1 MVRSESTMLET
12 SSNDNMVNVE
22 RGEDIN
28 PKKHQLANDGND
40 DSNKRKKT
48 NESLA
53 AVLATTLAASTTVVV
68 IDAFVVPRQAIPF
81 TTTSTTN
88 STSTELDAKK
98 RVVVI
103 GNGMVGQRFMEK
115 ILEDTDPEDVQ
126 LSTYSVKNQEGW
138 NCHHLWYQFE
148 IVWLCTRYQYCIFEN

>member
-1 MVRSESTMLET
+1 M
-12 SSNDNMVNVE
+12 
-22 RGEDIN
+22 
-28 PKKHQLANDGND
+28 
-40 DSNKRKKT
+40 
-48 NESLA
+48 SLA
-53 AVLATTLAASTTVVV
+53 AVLAATLAASISTTVVV

-115 ILEDTDPEDVQ
+115 VLEDTDPEDVQ
-126 LSTYSVKNQEGW
+126 LSTSVKNQARLE
-138 NCHHLWYQFE
+138 LPSPFWYQFE
-148 IVWLCTRYQYCIFEN
+148 MYGCALATVYLKIKI

>member
-1 MVRSESTMLET
+1 MGRSESTMLET

-22 RGEDIN
+22 RGENIN
-28 PKKHQLANDGND
+28 PKKHQLANDGNN

-53 AVLATTLAASTTVVV
+53 AVLAATLAASTTVVV

-126 LSTYSVKNQEGW
+126 LSTYSVKNQE
-138 NCHHLWYQFE
+138 
-148 IVWLCTRYQYCIFEN
+148 

>member
-1 MVRSESTMLET
+1 MGRSESTMLET

-28 PKKHQLANDGND
+28 PKKHQLANDGNN

-53 AVLATTLAASTTVVV
+53 AVLAATLAASTTVVV

-126 LSTYSVKNQEGW
+126 LSTYSVKNQE
-138 NCHHLWYQFE
+138 
-148 IVWLCTRYQYCIFEN
+148 

>member
-1 MVRSESTMLET
+1 MGRSESTMLET

-126 LSTYSVKNQEGW
+126 LSTYSVKNQE
-138 NCHHLWYQFE
+138 
-148 IVWLCTRYQYCIFEN
+148 

>member
-1 MVRSESTMLET
+1 MGQSEGTMLET

-22 RGEDIN
+22 RGENIN
-28 PKKHQLANDGND
+28 PKKHQLANDGNN

-53 AVLATTLAASTTVVV
+53 AVLAATLAASTTVVV

-126 LSTYSVKNQEGW
+126 LSTYSVKNQE
-138 NCHHLWYQFE
+138 
-148 IVWLCTRYQYCIFEN
+148 

>member
-1 MVRSESTMLET
+1 MTLSRT
-12 SSNDNMVNVE
+12 S
-22 RGEDIN
+22 
-28 PKKHQLANDGND
+28 AAA
-40 DSNKRKKT
+40 
-48 NESLA
+48 LA
-53 AVLATTLAASTTVVV
+53 AVVLAATLAASTTIV
-68 IDAFVVPRQAIPF
+68 IDAFVVPRQGATPF

-126 LSTYSVKNQEGW
+126 LSTYSVKNQE
-138 NCHHLWYQFE
+138 
-148 IVWLCTRYQYCIFEN
+148 